1 MPTIS
6 IIVPVYNVESY
17 LERCI
22 NSILKQDYQ
31 DFELLLVDDGS
42 PDKCGEM
49 CDVAQKGDCRIKSFH
64 KENGGLSSAR
74 NYGLDRAE
82 GEYITFVDSDDYIS
96 ENYLSYLLELFK
108 YSDKCNITTCNR
120 QVVKNGQLGQ
130 KFDYGKDKPLIL
142 DRKEVY
148 KRGLYTKISHGTW
161 ARLYKKEVFNGLR
174 FPEGML
180 HEDTYI
186 LGDFINRSEIM
197 VFGPEVGYYYVSNE
211 GSTVHTYSKSRLMGL
226 IIATE
231 RFANMALEYDAS
243 IKNAAICKVDHAK
256 LSVLSEIDSRMPE
269 DKALALRIK
278 KEVLKDKYTILSDKQ
293 NLKRDKIAVLL
304 LVLGG
309 IPLFNLAYGYYKKRY
324 KNL

>member
-1 MPTIS
+1 MPKIS
-6 IIVPVYNVESY
+6 IIVPVYKVEAY

-31 DFELLLVDDGS
+31 DFELLLIDDGS

-49 CDVAQKGDCRIKSFH
+49 CDEIQKTDHRIKSFH

-96 ENYLSYLLELFK
+96 DHYLSYLLDLFK

-142 DRKEVY
+142 NRKEVF
-148 KRGLYTKISHGTW
+148 KRGLYSQISHGAW
-161 ARLYKKEVFNGLR
+161 GRLYKKEVFDGLR

-180 HEDTYI
+180 HEDTYV
-186 LGDFINRSEIM
+186 LGNFINRSEIM
-197 VFGPEVGYYYVSNE
+197 VFGPEVGYYYVSNDNSLVNTA
-211 GSTVHTYSKSRLMGL
+211 STKRLNEL
-226 IIATE
+226 ITATE
-231 RFANMALEYDAS
+231 RFASMALAEDPDL
-243 IKNAAICKVDHAK
+243 KNAVIAK
-256 LSVLSEIDSRMPE
+256 LGHSKLSALSEVDISSHEGKEFAYR
-269 DKALALRIK
+269 LK
-278 KEVLKDKYTILSDKQ
+278 KDVLKDKKIILKDRQ
-293 NLKRDKIAVLL
+293 GLKRDKIGICVLMI
-304 LVLGG
+304 GG
-309 IPLFNLAYGYYKKRY
+309 IPLYKSIYKIYKKRM
-324 KNL
+324 KGL